1 MKTLCYFVLI
11 LSLGVPL
18 GNAAGITYAYDPL
31 NRLTRVNYPDGTA
44 IIYTYDSTDNRLLQI
59 ISNPAV
65 SQPGIGIDKT
75 ALPFS
80 AVSGQT
86 ASPQTIGVRNI
97 GGGNLEWN
105 AVATAPWL
113 SVTAASGTNSGAFNV
128 IASAS
133 GLSAGNYNGS
143 VMILASA
150 SNAPV
155 TIPVTFTVAPG
166 CSYGVNPGGEAFSAA
181 GGSGTISVTAG
192 TGCAWTIS
200 NSLNWATFG
209 SAISGS
215 GNGAVNFQV
224 AANTGA
230 ARSGSLGVGGL
241 AFALEQQ
248 SPSSADLN
256 FVGSMAQMAA
266 AGHWDTT
273 ITLINGGASEANARL
288 SFFDNSGNPLALP
301 LAFPQLPPAAGP
313 LLAPTLDRTLSANA
327 QVVMDSTGPDNAAT
341 LVGAGQ
347 LLSNGS
353 VNGFGIYSN
362 PIAHWNAVVPL
373 ETRNA
378 DRYILAFDN
387 TGTLTTGVAVANLA
401 AQAANVQVIIRD
413 DTGAQIGNPTI
424 PLGSLGHTSFMLND
438 PQLGYPVTNNK
449 RGTIEFDT
457 LPGGGK
463 LSVLGL
469 RANGPALTTLP
480 VLANIGTSGGSITH
494 VAYNG
499 FWTSVFYLVNT
510 SNASASFTLSFF
522 DESGIPL
529 PVPLSLPQLGSN
541 LTTSA
546 LTRTLSVGA
555 MLVVETQA
563 QDVLPVVVGSAQL
576 TTADNVSGF
585 EIFRWTQFGQ
595 EASVP
600 LETRTPNSFV
610 LVFDDTNGLTTGVAL
625 ANLSGS
631 SANIIATFR
640 DDTGTQI
647 GVPETINLAA
657 HGHTDFM
664 LPDRYQEAV
673 GKRGMVEFAVPQG
686 IGISVIGLRAKSDG
700 TLTTIPVLT
709 K

>member
-1 MKTLCYFVLI
+1 MRLRITVIATCSFLVIGRLDATTNYF
-11 LSLGVPL
+11 
-18 GNAAGITYAYDPL
+18 YDSL
-31 NRLTRVNYPDGTA
+31 NRLTRVTYSDGTA
-44 IIYTYDSTDNRLLQI
+44 IVYTYDSVGNRLSQVI
-59 ISNPAV
+59 TNPAV
-65 SQPGIGIDKT
+65 SQPAVGVDKT
-75 ALPFS
+75 TLPFS
-80 AVSGQT
+80 ALAGQ
-86 ASPQTIGVRNI
+86 ASTPQTVAVSNT
-97 GGGNLEWN
+97 GGGNLQWN
-105 AVATAPWL
+105 AVATASWL
-113 SVTAASGTNSGAFNV
+113 SVAPPSGTNSGAFSV
-128 IASAS
+128 TASAA
-133 GLSAGNYNGS
+133 GLSAGIYNAS

-155 TIPVTFTVAPG
+155 TIPVTFAVAPG
-166 CSYGVNPGGEAFSAA
+166 CNYGVNPGGEAFSAA

-192 TGCAWTIS
+192 TGCAWMIS
-200 NSLNWATFG
+200 NNLNWVTFG
-209 SAISGS
+209 SAMSGS
-215 GNGAVNFQV
+215 GNGTVNFQV
-224 AANTGA
+224 AANTTA
-230 ARSGSLGVGGL
+230 ARSGSLGVAGL

-248 SPSSADLN
+248 SSSSAGLN
-256 FVGSMAQMAA
+256 FVGSMAQMSS
-266 AGHWDTT
+266 AGGWDTT
-273 ITLINGGASEANARL
+273 ITLVNGGTSEANARL
-288 SFFDNSGNPLALP
+288 SFFDNSGNPLGLP
-301 LAFPQLPPAAGP
+301 LAFPQLPPATGS

-327 QVVMDSTGPDNAAT
+327 QVVMESTGPDNAAT

-362 PIAHWNAVVPL
+362 PTAHWNAVVPL
-373 ETRNA
+373 ETRDA

-401 AQAANVQVIIRD
+401 AQEANVQVIIRD

-438 PQLGYPVTNNK
+438 PQLGFPVTNSS
-449 RGTIEFDT
+449 RGTVEFDT
-457 LPGGGK
+457 PPGGK

-480 VLANIGTSGGSITH
+480 VLANVGTSGGSITH

-529 PVPLSLPQLGSN
+529 PVPLSLPQLGTN
-541 LTTSA
+541 LTTPA
-546 LTRTLSVGA
+546 LTRTLSPGA

-563 QDVLPVVVGSAQL
+563 QDALPVVVGSAQL
-576 TTADNVSGF
+576 TTAGNVSGF

-625 ANLSGS
+625 ANLSS
-631 SANIIATFR
+631 TSANIIATFR

-647 GVPETINLAA
+647 GLPETINLAA
-657 HGHTDFM
+657 SGHSDFM

-673 GKRGMVEFAVPQG
+673 AKRGMVEFAVPQG

>member
-1 MKTLCYFVLI
+1 MVTVMRLI
-11 LSLGVPL
+11 LALMLAGSLLASQVQ
-18 GNAAGITYAYDPL
+18 YAYDSL
-31 NRLTRVNYPDGTA
+31 GRLTTAFYADGTKVMFEYDSAGNRLSRV
-44 IIYTYDSTDNRLLQI
+44 

-65 SQPGIGIDKT
+65 LQPGIGVDKT

-86 ASPQTIGVRNI
+86 APPQTVTVTNA
-97 GGGNLEWN
+97 GGGNLQWN
-105 AVATAPWL
+105 AIGTAPWL
-113 SVTAASGTNSGAFNV
+113 SITSASGTNSGAFKV
-128 IASAS
+128 SASAA
-133 GLSAGNYNGS
+133 GLSAGTYNAS

-155 TIPVTFTVAPG
+155 TIPVTFAVAPG
-166 CSYGVNPGGEAFSAA
+166 CNYGVNPGGEAFSAA

-192 TGCAWTIS
+192 TGCAWTLS
-200 NSLNWATFG
+200 NNLNWVTFG

-215 GNGAVNFQV
+215 GNETVNFQV

-230 ARSGSLGVGGL
+230 ARSGSLGVAGL

-248 SPSSADLN
+248 SSSSAGLN
-256 FVGSMAQMAA
+256 FVGSMAQMAS
-266 AGHWDTT
+266 AGHWNTT
-273 ITLINGGASEANARL
+273 ITLINSGPSEGNARL

-313 LLAPTLDRTLSANA
+313 LLATTLDRTLSANA
-327 QVVMDSTGPDNAAT
+327 QVVMESTGPDNAAT
-341 LVGAGQ
+341 LVGTGQ
-347 LLSNGS
+347 LLSNGN

-362 PIAHWNAVVPL
+362 PTSHWNAVVPL
-373 ETRNA
+373 ETRSA

-387 TGTLTTGVAVANLA
+387 TGALTTGVAVANLA
-401 AQAANVQVIIRD
+401 AQVANVQAIIRD
-413 DTGAQIGNPTI
+413 ATGAQIGNPTI

-438 PQLGYPVTNNK
+438 PQLGFPVTNNN

-457 LPGGGK
+457 PPGGK

-469 RANGPALTTLP
+469 RVNGPALTTLP
-480 VLANIGTSGGSITH
+480 PLANVGTSGGSITH

-529 PVPLSLPQLGSN
+529 PVPLSLPQSGTN
-541 LTTSA
+541 LTTPS
-546 LTRTLSVGA
+546 LTRTLSAGA

-563 QDVLPVVVGSAQL
+563 QDALPVMVGSAQL
-576 TTADNVSGF
+576 TTAGNVSGF
-585 EIFRWTQFGQ
+585 EIFRWIQFGQ

-625 ANLSGS
+625 ANLSSS
-631 SANIIATFR
+631 SANIVATFR
-640 DDTGTQI
+640 DDSGTQL
-647 GVPETINLAA
+647 GVPETINLAGR
-657 HGHTDFM
+657 GHTHFM

-673 GKRGMVEFAVPQG
+673 GKRGMVEFVVQQG